1 MKRTQTWIITCF
13 YLQLLLLNPLVRAQ
27 RRCENP
33 VTDDVNDIPKLVGN
47 LPNDYRITL
56 KYVEKMESLP
66 NHCWLHLMVPEFSKS
81 LNNLLHKFSQISEAL
96 SNHSIINNLTRIIND
111 LIECLAS
118 DKNKNFKEES
128 DHLYKEDKFIPE
140 EFFRHFN
147 NIIEAFKT
155 FSEISDYDDCV
166 LPSTTETPLNDSKVT
181 ETKPFS
187 LPPVAAS
194 SLKNN
199 NDSSVQDTLGY
210 TSSSSLQG
218 ISIALPSLF
227 SLLIGL
233 ALGAV
238 CWKKTHPKS
247 KPESE
252 ETERGSGCQEENEI
266 SMLQQKEKELLQV

>member
-1 MKRTQTWIITCF
+1 MS
-13 YLQLLLLNPLVRAQ
+13 
-27 RRCENP
+27 RRWKVWYWESKKGSGHSC
-33 VTDDVNDIPKLVGN
+33 VIGVALKLG
-47 LPNDYRITL
+47 TL
-56 KYVEKMESLP
+56 RQKLEP
-66 NHCWLHLMVPEFSKS
+66 NHCWLYLMVPEFSKS
-81 LNNLLHKFSQISEAL
+81 LNNLLHKFSQISDVL
-96 SNHSIINNLTRIIND
+96 SNHSIINNLTRIIYD
-111 LIECLAS
+111 LMECLAL
-118 DKNKNFKEES
+118 DKNKNFKQES
-128 DHLYKEDKFIPE
+128 DHLYKEGKFIPE

-147 NIIEAFKT
+147 NIIEAYKT
-155 FSEISDYDDCV
+155 FSETSDYDDCV
-166 LPSTTETPLNDSKVT
+166 LPSTETPVHDSKVT

-252 ETERGSGCQEENEI
+252 ETERGSDCREENEI